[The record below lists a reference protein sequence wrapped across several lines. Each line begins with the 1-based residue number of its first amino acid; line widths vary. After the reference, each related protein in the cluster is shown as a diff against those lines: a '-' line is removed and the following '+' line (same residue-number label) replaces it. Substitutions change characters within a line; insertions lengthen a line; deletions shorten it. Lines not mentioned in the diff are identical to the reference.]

1 MTLED
6 YSGLTVKEV
15 SVKLKEAGIKFQ
27 TVGDADTVT
36 GQIPAAHSVVP
47 GGSEILLYFGQ
58 EPASRTVEVPDF
70 AGMNRQQAAD
80 EAGKLGLYVLATGN
94 TEVRPGVTVSMQNIN
109 PKTKV
114 PVGTTVTLT
123 FTDTKAGA

>member
-1 MTLED
+1 
-6 YSGLTVKEV
+6 
-15 SVKLKEAGIKFQ
+15 
-27 TVGDADTVT
+27 
-36 GQIPAAHSVVP
+36 
-47 GGSEILLYFGQ
+47 
-58 EPASRTVEVPDF
+58 
-70 AGMNRQQAAD
+70 MNRQQAAD

-94 TEVRPGVTVSMQNIN
+94 TDVRPGVTVSMQNIT